1 MDRRKVWSAMSP
13 GGRDEADGAGER
25 VTAVRARIEG
35 RVQGVFFRVSTRQ
48 VARSLGVTGWVRN
61 LPGGAVEAF
70 LQGAPDAVERALDW
84 CREGPPGARV
94 DRVQVR
100 SADADERWTDFS
112 VRG

>member
-1 MDRRKVWSAMSP
+1 MNVR
-13 GGRDEADGAGER
+13 GGDEVAGAADT

-48 VARSLGVTGWVRN
+48 VARSLGLTGWVRN
-61 LPGGAVEAF
+61 LSDGAVEVF

-94 DRVQVR
+94 DRVGVR
-100 SADADERWTDFS
+100 PADPDKRWTDFS
-112 VRG
+112 IRG

>member
-1 MDRRKVWSAMSP
+1 MNVR
-13 GGRDEADGAGER
+13 GGDDAAGAAGR

-48 VARSLGVTGWVRN
+48 AARSLGLTGWVRN
-61 LPGGAVEAF
+61 LPDGAVEAF
-70 LQGAPDAVERALDW
+70 LQGPAGAIDQALDW

-94 DRVQVR
+94 DRVEVR
-100 SADADERWTDFS
+100 PADPDGRWTDFS